1 MNGSLILWMTLALSI
16 FWGVGL
22 YNRLMRMRARGLGA
36 LGSVEKHVRQY
47 AELVRLQEPVLDL
60 MRVGVAAS
68 AVDESS
74 GGWGQLQHDL
84 QALEQALKDARTAP
98 LAPES
103 LGRLGA
109 TLDTLQETWCHLN
122 ETPADLAGPVVPA
135 AMQARWDAITHR
147 VESARSGFNQI
158 LTQYNEALDQF
169 PARLV
174 VGIMG
179 FKPSGLL

>member
-1 MNGSLILWMTLALSI
+1 MSGSLILWMTLALSI

-47 AELVRLQEPVLDL
+47 AELVHEHGLDSHL
-60 MRVGVAAS
+60 DGP
-68 AVDESS
+68 S
-74 GGWGQLQHDL
+74 GRWAQLQADL
-84 QALEQALKDARTAP
+84 QALDQALKDARAVP
-98 LAPES
+98 LAAEP
-103 LGRLGA
+103 LVRLGA
-109 TLDTLQETWCHLN
+109 TLDAVQDTWRQLH

-135 AMQARWDAITHR
+135 AMQTRWDAITLR

-158 LTQYNEALDQF
+158 LTKYNEALDQY

-174 VGIMG
+174 VSLMG
-179 FKPSGLL
+179 FKPGGLL